1 MNTFSPFDV
10 RSYCFSLE
18 LSNKSINFAAEI
30 ANSTINMVLDLI
42 GVVLGIFFILKGAD
56 TMVDGSSSLAR
67 KFSISEAVIGLTV
80 VAFGTSLPEFV
91 VSFFASLKGSGDMSA
106 GNVMGS
112 NIFNALCILG
122 ASAFFTAIPIRKRAL
137 YIEIPLSFLAAVVMC
152 LLGFDAWLWHASQNE
167 LSRWDGLVLCVFFLF
182 FMGYNLYIALRRPD
196 ANTTVEGEK
205 DKTLWILL
213 KIVAGIALLVVGG
226 NVLVDSASNIALEFG
241 VSEAVI
247 GLTILAAGT
256 SLPELATSVV
266 AARRGSI
273 DMAIGNV
280 VGSNVFNVFFVL
292 GTASLIRP
300 MLITD
305 IRPIDVLLFV
315 GGPLL
320 LWLFAFLFRRIERWM
335 GAILVL
341 TYVAYLFFLVKQA
354 TA

>member
-1 MNTFSPFDV
+1 
-10 RSYCFSLE
+10 
-18 LSNKSINFAAEI
+18 
-30 ANSTINMVLDLI
+30 MVLDIL

-67 KFSISEAVIGLTV
+67 KFRISEAVIGLTV

-112 NIFNALCILG
+112 NIFNSLCILG
-122 ASAFFTAIPIRKRAL
+122 ASAFFAAIPINKRAL
-137 YIEIPLSFLAAVVMC
+137 YIDIPLALLAAVAMC
-152 LLGFDAWLWHASQNE
+152 LLGFDAWLWHASQNV
-167 LSRWDGLVLCVFFLF
+167 LSRWDGLLLLFFFLL
-182 FMGYNLYIALRRPD
+182 FMGYNFYLAHQRPD
-196 ANTTVEGEK
+196 ADAVAEGEQE
-205 DKTLWILL
+205 KTLWILF

-256 SLPELATSVV
+256 SLPELATSIV

-292 GTASLIRP
+292 GSASLIRP
-300 MLITD
+300 MVIAD
-305 IRPIDVLLFV
+305 IQPLDILLFV

-320 LWLFAFLFRRIERWM
+320 LWLFALLFRRINRWM
-335 GAILVL
+335 GAVLVL
-341 TYVAYLFFLVKQA
+341 TYVAYLVLLVRAA